1 MSVPSWSACAKI
13 LAPNIIIFEGKTFG
27 EWLGHDGKALMY
39 EISDFIKQTPESSL
53 TPSNIWG
60 DRR

>member
-1 MSVPSWSACAKI
+1 M
-13 LAPNIIIFEGKTFG
+13 IFEGKTFG